1 MDINHMSTAALQM
14 KLREI
19 LRENENLKNDIKTKE
34 SKIEEL
40 TNFLDHEGYDEND
53 VNEYIELRKY
63 DFDTDVINKEYET
76 ISTGTYNNPTKLI
89 NGVAEK
95 PPVKERLKG
104 FVREFDW
111 DYLIPIGFVT
121 FAAIGIIIAILCGEP
136 L

>member
-14 KLREI
+14 KLREM
-19 LRENENLKNDIKTKE
+19 LRENENLKNDIKIKE

-63 DFDTDVINKEYET
+63 DFDTDVIDEEYET
-76 ISTGTYNNPTKLI
+76 TSAGTYNKPTKLI

-95 PPVKERLKG
+95 PPVKERLKE

-111 DYLIPIGFVT
+111 DYLIPIGSVAL
-121 FAAIGIIIAILCGEP
+121 AAIGIIIAILCGEP